1 MRPEDRPPPAMAPRV
16 QFYHNTADRLALAHE
31 LVAGACA
38 RGRKVALRCT
48 DSTQLRRLD
57 QALWTAVPLDFVP
70 HVGAGSA
77 LAVETPVVLG
87 AADEPCPW
95 PHADM
100 LFNLAD
106 DLPAEA
112 DGFRMVVEIVGRD
125 AAEVHAARLRWAAY
139 RQRGYDLK
147 AFDAERRVAL

>member
-1 MRPEDRPPPAMAPRV
+1 MAPG
-16 QFYHNTADRLALAHE
+16 TWPTPPE
-31 LVAGACA
+31 PAGGAYA
-38 RGRKVALRCT
+38 RGRRVALRST
-48 DSTQLRRLD
+48 DATQLRRLD

-70 HVGAGSA
+70 HVGASSA
-77 LAVETPVVLG
+77 LAAETPVVLG
-87 AADEPCPW
+87 SADEPCPW

-112 DGFRMVVEIVGRD
+112 DGFRMVVEIVGGD